1 MPLGTAPS
9 PPLQTYHSHSFMLQ
23 QGQTSWPHCAISCL
37 CPFTHAVLFDRNIHP
52 PTNPYSR
59 QTYWSGLPFPT
70 PGDLPNPGIKPWSP
84 ALQVDSFL
92 SEPPGKPRNP
102 GVGSLFLLQGIF
114 LTQES
119 NQGLLHCRQILYQLS
134 HKGSPVER
142 VKRTPQETETWGLQD
157 TVP

>member
-84 ALQVDSFL
+84 ALQADSL
-92 SEPPGKPRNP
+92 PCKPPGKPNSYSSP
-102 GVGSLFLLQGIF
+102 SFN
-114 LTQES
+114 TQ
-119 NQGLLHCRQILYQLS
+119 
-134 HKGSPVER
+134 HKGHLLCKTSPVNLR
-142 VKRTPQETETWGLQD
+142 FSQLNSSISPLLN
-157 TVP
+157 